1 MKTCNTALP
10 DTALAVMTAVCAAF
24 AALPL
29 TALARDH
36 EHERGIEHVL
46 LISVDG
52 MHELDLQ
59 RYVDGHPKSA
69 FARLVDHGVH
79 YTHASTAKPSD
90 SFPGLMA
97 FMTGGSPRSH
107 GVFYDDSYDR
117 TLFPPGSQ
125 CKGAAGTETL
135 FAENL
140 DYDLTQLDGGGPA
153 GSDHINPA
161 KLPLTLANGKCEPVY
176 PHNFLKV
183 NTIMEV
189 IHASGR
195 RTAWADKH
203 PAYEIVSGPSGK
215 GLDELYAPEINSTT
229 VPGHPGADWTKDA
242 AYTRTYDGFKVAAIL
257 NQIRGLDHTGARH
270 VGVPAMF
277 GMNFQ
282 SVSVSEKLTAAGYVD
297 AAGTPS
303 APLALSI
310 QAVDD
315 SLDSMLAALKQEKLL
330 DKTLVIVGA
339 KHGQS
344 PIDVATLHM
353 IPSASHPNPKATLDV
368 TDPAELL
375 TNGGIPLAQETAD
388 DVALLWLANPAQV
401 PNALAILEAD
411 QQNKNSA
418 RIQKIY
424 AGAELTARFGDPSKG
439 RTPDIII
446 QPLSGTI
453 YSGSA
458 AKIAEHGGFSRDD
471 THVLLIAS
479 NPKLEPRTVDVP
491 VTNMQVAPTI
501 LKALGL
507 KPRDLQAVRQ
517 EGTRALP
524 GLDLDLE
531 D

>member
-1 MKTCNTALP
+1 
-10 DTALAVMTAVCAAF
+10 
-24 AALPL
+24 
-29 TALARDH
+29 
-36 EHERGIEHVL
+36 
-46 LISVDG
+46 
-52 MHELDLQ
+52 
-59 RYVDGHPKSA
+59 
-69 FARLVDHGVH
+69 
-79 YTHASTAKPSD
+79 
-90 SFPGLMA
+90 
-97 FMTGGSPRSH
+97 
-107 GVFYDDSYDR
+107 
-117 TLFPPGSQ
+117 
-125 CKGAAGTETL
+125 
-135 FAENL
+135 
-140 DYDLTQLDGGGPA
+140 
-153 GSDHINPA
+153 
-161 KLPLTLANGKCEPVY
+161 
-176 PHNFLKV
+176 
-183 NTIMEV
+183 
-189 IHASGR
+189 
-195 RTAWADKH
+195 
-203 PAYEIVSGPSGK
+203 
-215 GLDELYAPEINSTT
+215 
-229 VPGHPGADWTKDA
+229 
-242 AYTRTYDGFKVAAIL
+242 
-257 NQIRGLDHTGARH
+257 
-270 VGVPAMF
+270 MF

-282 SVSVSEKLTAAGYVD
+282 SVSVSEKLTAAGYAD

-388 DVALLWLANPAQV
+388 DVALLWLANPDQV

-424 AGAELTARFGDPSKG
+424 AGAELKARFGDPSKG

-446 QPLSGTI
+446 QPLAGTI